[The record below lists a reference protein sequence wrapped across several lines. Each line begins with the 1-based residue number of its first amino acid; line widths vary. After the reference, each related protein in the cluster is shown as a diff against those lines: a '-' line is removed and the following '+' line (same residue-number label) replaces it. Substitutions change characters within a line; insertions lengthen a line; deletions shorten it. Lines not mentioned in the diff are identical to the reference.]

1 MLKLIPFAVLSAA
14 AIPAAAQGS
23 PAPAPQQQTAAA
35 DAKANPLD
43 KMVCRY
49 EDTVGTRLGSHKV
62 CATVREW
69 KDQED
74 ENRQEADR
82 MQQSQGVPVDPM
94 MSPH

>member
-1 MLKLIPFAVLSAA
+1 MLRLIPIALLALAAMPAV
-14 AIPAAAQGS
+14 AQVT
-23 PAPAPQQQTAAA
+23 PAPAPSQQTAAA
-35 DAKANPLD
+35 DPKANPLD

-82 MQQSQGVPVDPM
+82 MQQGQGVPVDPM
-94 MSPH
+94 MSPR